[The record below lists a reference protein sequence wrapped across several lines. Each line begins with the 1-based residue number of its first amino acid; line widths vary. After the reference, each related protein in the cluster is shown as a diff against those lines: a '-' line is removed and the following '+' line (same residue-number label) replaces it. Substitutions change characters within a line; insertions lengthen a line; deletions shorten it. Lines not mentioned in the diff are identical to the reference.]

1 MDREEFPPKIM
12 SFIKI
17 GSPAH
22 LQLQILFPP
31 FLLQPFCFVQVVFH
45 LRAEKNLSLEHFQ
58 KQAI

>member
-1 MDREEFPPKIM
+1 MDREEFTPKII

-22 LQLQILFPP
+22 LQLKILFPP

-45 LRAEKNLSLEHFQ
+45 LWAKKNLSLEHFQ
-58 KQAI
+58 QQAI